1 MSAAQRKRV
10 LALAERMRGL
20 AMTLR
25 VFPGTRARTISVE
38 MVEKWAEEIERCL
51 EDEE

>member
-1 MSAAQRKRV
+1 MSAEQRKRV
-10 LALAERMRGL
+10 LEIAERMRGL

-25 VFPGTRARTISVE
+25 VYTSTREQKISVE

-51 EDEE
+51 EGDE